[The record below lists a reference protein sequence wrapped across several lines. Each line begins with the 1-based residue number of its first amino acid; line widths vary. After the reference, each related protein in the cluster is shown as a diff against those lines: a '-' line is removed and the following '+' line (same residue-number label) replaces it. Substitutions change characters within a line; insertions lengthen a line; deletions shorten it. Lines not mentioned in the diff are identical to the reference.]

1 MKSIFLAASL
11 LTFLSTGASAQAMNN
26 EAMGKMSPT
35 PSTAK
40 QTTSP
45 SMTEG
50 TVTKINK
57 ANGTITLQHAEVK
70 SVGMPAMTM
79 AYRAKDPATLNKVA
93 PGEKVG
99 FSLQQQPDKKYAIDA
114 IERKK

>member
-1 MKSIFLAASL
+1 MKSIFLTASL
-11 LTFLSTGASAQAMNN
+11 LTCLSAGASAQAMNH
-26 EAMGKMSPT
+26 EAMGKMTPT
-35 PSTAK
+35 PSMGK

-50 TVTKINK
+50 TVTKIDK
-57 ANGTITLQHAEVK
+57 ANGMITLQHAEVK

-79 AYRAKDPATLNKVA
+79 AYRAKDPAMLNKVA
-93 PGEKVG
+93 PGEKVA
-99 FSLQQQPDKKYAIDA
+99 FSLEQQQDKKYAIDA